1 MRWRHNPVMER
12 LSATQK
18 LFNVI
23 VVIGIA
29 AGCSSGTN
37 PPDDAS
43 TDQAAAQDT
52 SGGNDTGTQPDT
64 GGGKDAAGDSFTGW
78 LGC

>member
-1 MRWRHNPVMER
+1 MER

-52 SGGNDTGTQPDT
+52 GTGSDTSTADTGTKDT
-64 GGGKDAAGDSFTGW
+64 GSGMDASGDAFKGW
-78 LGC
+78 MGC